1 MNELTEYVPLGCNS
15 NKLDKRIRVKINV
28 DSRKRV
34 TYLNNSKIFIDED
47 GHELSP
53 NEFSVPFEVENYKY
67 DLYKFQILEF
77 YPLNGKTCFPSD
89 LYIILK
95 KLSFNEWKDKYL
107 AFFPPSGFLGD
118 RKPTFYFGKKKNGII
133 TTTYPIALSVVKY
146 FRIGWLQT
154 LNDGVVKSLI
164 FPKTKFL
171 FFPYEDTGS
180 LRFQY
185 GQMLPLFQ
193 ERNKPLDFSP
203 ISYLDKGDFFW
214 GNGYFLTEINEINS
228 YYSLEPLNKEFP
240 KELWKTHYKDFSIW
254 EKESK
259 TIEAFLNFEKRLDRL
274 IDQEIENQELRTSQN
289 RESDSWMDDPDDYWN
304 VD

>member
-1 MNELTEYVPLGCNS
+1 MYQLNEYVPLGNYS
-15 NKLDKRIRVKINV
+15 SFSDESIRIKINV

-34 TYLNNSKIFIDED
+34 AYLNDSKIFIDED
-47 GHELSP
+47 GHELNS
-53 NEFSVPFEVENYKY
+53 NKLIVPFSIENYKY
-67 DLYKFQILEF
+67 ELCSFQVIELYGLGGT
-77 YPLNGKTCFPSD
+77 YFPSE
-89 LYIILK
+89 LNVILK
-95 KLSFNEWKDKYL
+95 KLSIKEWQDKFL
-107 AFFPPSGFLGD
+107 SFFPPSGFLGD

-133 TTTYPIALSVVKY
+133 TTTYPIALSVIKY
-146 FRIGWLQT
+146 FRMGWLQT

-171 FFPYEDTGS
+171 YFPYEDTGS

-193 ERNKPLDFSP
+193 ERNEPLDFSP

-214 GNGYFLTEINEINS
+214 GNRYFLTEINEINS
-228 YYSLEPLNKEFP
+228 YYSLEPLNNEFP